1 MKELFEIFILFFK
14 IGCVSF
20 GGGYAML
27 PILQKELIEKRG
39 WVTEQE
45 LLDFYA
51 LGQCTPGV
59 IAVNVSTLT
68 GYKRKKVIGGI
79 VGTLGMILPS
89 MIIITVLAALLHNFA
104 DIPAVKDAFAGIR
117 ACVCVLILNAII
129 KLWKKSIPDKISFA
143 IFLIVLGIS
152 LFTDISAMFL
162 VLGAGVVGVAVNALR
177 KEAKK

>member
-27 PILQKELIEKRG
+27 PILQKELIEKRE

-129 KLWKKSIPDKISFA
+129 KLWKKSIPDKTSFA

>member
-1 MKELFEIFILFFK
+1 MKELFEVFTLFFK

-27 PILQKELIEKRG
+27 PILQKELTEKRN

-45 LLDFYA
+45 LIDFYA

-59 IAVNVSTLT
+59 IAVNVATLT
-68 GYKRKKVIGGI
+68 GYKRKKVLGGI
-79 VGTLGMILPS
+79 VGTLGVILPS
-89 MIIITVLAALLHNFA
+89 MIIITIIAAMLHNFA

-129 KLWKKSIPDKISFA
+129 KLWKKSVPDSIA
-143 IFLIVLGIS
+143 LIIFLIILCLSI
-152 LFTDISAMFL
+152 FTSISAVFL
-162 VLGAGVVGVAVNALR
+162 VLGAGIAGIVIYRIR
-177 KEAKK
+177 KEKQK